1 MGMILGRERERFE
14 TRAQAN
20 LDSLV
25 ELSGQRQ
32 ATYAASII
40 ERMANWTR
48 GQLGPPWLQG
58 MYIPGE
64 WRVWSDYSYPWC
76 VNRWT
81 TSSVAVRL
89 WSRNDL
95 RLISADYR
103 LALRAYNKT
112 SDGGRGSELQ
122 RGWNT
127 YRYCSMIVKHAG
139 ASLLMRAASAALRL
153 ALLWHW
159 CAY

>member
-48 GQLGPPWLQG
+48 GQLGSSLAARNVHTR
-58 MYIPGE
+58 
-64 WRVWSDYSYPWC
+64 RV
-76 VNRWT
+76 
-81 TSSVAVRL
+81 
-89 WSRNDL
+89 
-95 RLISADYR
+95 
-103 LALRAYNKT
+103 K
-112 SDGGRGSELQ
+112 
-122 RGWNT
+122 
-127 YRYCSMIVKHAG
+127 SMIRLFI
-139 ASLLMRAASAALRL
+139 SMMREQVNN
-153 ALLWHW
+153 
-159 CAY
+159 